1 MKRYIFPQ
9 GIIIYRL
16 TLLLFFS
23 PIAVYCQTDVNQLE
37 QKVKEYASAGNKV
50 EQASALN
57 KLALA
62 LWQNGQLDASIAH
75 FNESLQIN
83 TELKNS
89 NAQRIVNGYLG
100 LIYLEKEEYAN
111 AVNSFSK
118 SIELG
123 LAKGRKQD
131 LVTDYYNLALA
142 YQGMGNYVKSNEQA
156 HISLDLSLESNN
168 LKSTKSCYLILAE
181 NSEKQGNSKLAAEF
195 YEQYNALNRHLQKEQ
210 MQALEAEKDQ
220 IASQVQRKEDQLR
233 TALDTL
239 DEVMATN
246 KAIQLQQDL
255 REAQI
260 REEQAI
266 ISAREQVRKS
276 QIFYLIIALGLFMA
290 VLILLVIQS
299 RLRKRNNTRLREQNA
314 EIEKQKLE
322 IEKQR
327 DLANKQRKNLTDSIQ
342 YARRIQSA
350 VIPRQEAL
358 HGHFNDSFI
367 FYQPRDIV
375 SGDFYWFAQKDN
387 IFVIAAAD
395 CTGHGVPGAFMSM
408 LGVAYLNEIV
418 NKIAINIHINS
429 LNADDILNQLR
440 EKIIDSLHQSEN
452 LRDPKDGMDIALCIV
467 DFEKKK
473 LQFAGAYNPLIL
485 IRKGEIIQHAGDKMP
500 VSYHSRKDIPFSRKV
515 IDLKENDSLY
525 LFTDGYI
532 DQFGGKD
539 GQKFLMKN
547 FTQLLHSV
555 HHKPMQE
562 QKEILKL
569 KFDEWRNEYSQIDDV
584 LVIGF
589 RFVTGTAERTSDW
602 HNKTVLIAEDTDI
615 NYFLMAEVL
624 KKTKVKLIRVKNGA
638 EAVELVKSNHVDLVL
653 MDINMPTMDG
663 YEATK
668 LIKEFRV
675 DIPIIIQTA
684 IYEDGQERAIKAGAN
699 DFIAKPIDLKTFMEK
714 IANFLN

>member
-1 MKRYIFPQ
+1 MKRYFNPMGLYSYI
-9 GIIIYRL
+9 L
-16 TLLLFFS
+16 AVLLFFF
-23 PIAVYCQTDVNQLE
+23 PVTIYCQSDITQLE
-37 QKVKEYASAGNKV
+37 QKVTEYASAGNKV

-57 KLALA
+57 KLALL
-62 LWQNGQLDASIAH
+62 LWQSGELDAAVSR
-75 FNESLQIN
+75 FDESLQIN
-83 TELKNS
+83 TELKNA
-89 NAQRIVNGYLG
+89 NAQRIIHGYLG
-100 LIYLEKEEYAN
+100 LIYLEKEDYSL
-111 AVNSFSK
+111 AVKNFSK

-123 LAKGRKQD
+123 EAKGRKQD

-142 YQGMGNYVKSNEQA
+142 YQGMGNFVKSNEQA
-156 HISLDLSLESNN
+156 HISLELSLESNN
-168 LKSTKSCYLILAE
+168 LKSTKSNYLLLAE
-181 NSEKQGNSKLAAEF
+181 NSEKQGNNKLSAEY
-195 YEQYNALNRHLQKEQ
+195 YEQYNALTRHLQKEQ
-210 MQALEAEKDQ
+210 MQTLEAEKNQ
-220 IASQVQRKEDQLR
+220 IASQIERKEHELR
-233 TALDTL
+233 SALDTL

-246 KAIQLQQDL
+246 RAIQLQQDL

-266 ISAREQVRKS
+266 IRAREQLRKS
-276 QIFYLIIALGLFMA
+276 QIFYLTIALGLFMS

-299 RLRKRNNTRLREQNA
+299 RLRKRNNTRLKEQNA

-350 VIPRQEAL
+350 VIPRQESL
-358 HGHFNDSFI
+358 HNNFNDSFI

-375 SGDFYWFAQKDN
+375 SGDFYWFARKDN

-418 NKIAINIHINS
+418 NKIAINIHINA

-452 LRDPKDGMDIALCIV
+452 LRDPKDGMDIALCII
-467 DFEKKK
+467 DFEKKRM
-473 LQFAGAYNPLIL
+473 QFSGAYNPLIL
-485 IRKGEIIQHAGDKMP
+485 IRKGELMHHAGDKMP
-500 VSYHSRKDIPFSRKV
+500 VSYHTRRDIPFSRKV
-515 IDLKENDSLY
+515 IDLKENDCIY
-525 LFTDGYI
+525 LFTDGFI

-547 FTQLLHSV
+547 FTALLQSM

-562 QKEILKL
+562 QKEILKNT
-569 KFDEWRNEYSQIDDV
+569 FDSWKGEYTQIDDV

-589 RFVTGTAERTSDW
+589 RFVTALADRTSDW
-602 HNKTVLIAEDTDI
+602 QSKTVLIAEDTDI
-615 NYFLMAEVL
+615 NFFLMAEVL
-624 KKTKVKLIRVKNGA
+624 KKTKVKLLRVKNGA

-668 LIKEFRV
+668 LIKEFRSE
-675 DIPIIIQTA
+675 IPIIIQTA
-684 IYEDGQERAIKAGAN
+684 IHEDGYERAMKAGAN
-699 DFIAKPIDLKTFMEK
+699 DFIAKPIDLKLFMEK